1 MDASVL
7 MDTIMRGGP
16 VMWPL
21 LVLSVLAL
29 AMLLERAY
37 FWARIDSPSARRRF
51 DGLIDAARKGDADLS
66 RGLAAT
72 DAGPYGYLANR
83 LLDLGADDATAIA
96 STETA
101 RAPMERGLAMLSFIV
116 TAAPLL
122 GILGTVLG
130 IISSFELLGDTTG
143 LRDPREVSGGI
154 AEALVSTAAGLVV
167 SLFALLPLML
177 FRARCDR
184 GLSRLEAVIAA
195 VRAGFGTSAAA
206 GASSR

>member
-1 MDASVL
+1 MS
-7 MDTIMRGGP
+7 RGGP

-21 LVLSVLAL
+21 LILSIVAL
-29 AMLLERAY
+29 GLLLERAI
-37 FWARIDSPSARRRF
+37 FWSRIDSPSARRRF
-51 DGLIDAARKGDADLS
+51 DALVDASRRGD
-66 RGLAAT
+66 RTLAAGMAGT
-72 DAGPYGYLANR
+72 DVGPYGYVATRMLEQ
-83 LLDLGADDATAIA
+83 GTDDATAISA
-96 STETA
+96 VETA

-130 IISSFELLGDTTG
+130 IISSFELLGETTG

-167 SLFALLPLML
+167 SLFALFPLML

-184 GLSRLEAVIAA
+184 GLGRLEAVVAA
-195 VRAGFGTSAAA
+195 IRTGVDQGPSTPRVEPRT
-206 GASSR
+206 